1 MSPCE
6 TFDQKPGGN
15 LLVFTSLICLVIF
28 FQSKPSHGQQFGV
41 PVQLPTTSIFSVNTT
56 VSVPDGGSISLGGN
70 SGSAWSS
77 TRSGGPFRPFGN
89 RAVGGSQFASNVSV
103 NVQIISLAE
112 MEADLLSQLPADRSL
127 ADYARPATPELTIHQ
142 AINSAAPRKAS
153 PNSLPEQTA
162 SSAESRAN
170 GPTSAAKLTARQ
182 PFNSP
187 PTPASRSKF
196 TSEVVDPNGSKQVQ
210 DKADFMSRH
219 IGRKKK

>member
-6 TFDQKPGGN
+6 NFDQKPGGN
-15 LLVFTSLICLVIF
+15 PLVFTSLICLVIL
-28 FQSKPSHGQQFGV
+28 FQSKPSSGQPYGV

-77 TRSGGPFRPFGN
+77 NRSGGPFRPFGN
-89 RAVGGSQFASNVSV
+89 RAIGGSQFASNVSV
-103 NVQIISLAE
+103 NVKIISLAE

-127 ADYARPATPELTIHQ
+127 ADFARPATPDLTIRQ
-142 AINSAAPRKAS
+142 ATNFAAPRKTS

-162 SSAESRAN
+162 SPAESRSSSA
-170 GPTSAAKLTARQ
+170 TSAARLTARQ

-187 PTPASRSKF
+187 VTPASRSKF

>member
-6 TFDQKPGGN
+6 TFDQKPRGIV
-15 LLVFTSLICLVIF
+15 VFASLICLVTL
-28 FQSKPSHGQQFGV
+28 FQSKPSSGQQFGV

-56 VSVPDGGSISLGGN
+56 VSTPDGGSISLGGN

-89 RAVGGSQFASNVSV
+89 RAMGGSQFASNASLH
-103 NVQIISLAE
+103 VQIISLAE
-112 MEADLLSQLPADRSL
+112 MEADLLSQLPTDRSL
-127 ADYARPATPELTIHQ
+127 EDDARPATPELTIHQ

-162 SSAESRAN
+162 SPAESRSN
-170 GPTSAAKLTARQ
+170 RTTSAAKPTAHQ
-182 PFNSP
+182 AFDSP
-187 PTPASRSKF
+187 VTPASRSKF
-196 TSEVVDPNGSKQVQ
+196 TTKVVDPNGSKQVQ